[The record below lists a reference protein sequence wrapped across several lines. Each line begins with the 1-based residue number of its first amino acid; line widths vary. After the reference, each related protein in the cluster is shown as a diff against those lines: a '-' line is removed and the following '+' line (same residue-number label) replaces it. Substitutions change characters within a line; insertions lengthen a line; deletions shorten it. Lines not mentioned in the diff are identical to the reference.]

1 MALED
6 QMEMNFG
13 IRGVDPIS
21 GNEVPTGSLP
31 EEVRDD
37 IPAQLS
43 EGEYVVPA
51 DVVRYYGVK
60 FFEDLRMQA
69 KMGFDEMAANGRI
82 GGDPIEDELELSMD
96 DIEVVQAMDDGGVA
110 KKKEPKFR
118 NRYEKIMYYLS
129 QLLKEKEEEEKKL
142 KGKSIAEQINFG
154 GKYDEGGD
162 VFYDQKGGF
171 DMSEAGTV
179 PTGVATTSAFEARTY
194 MNAEG
199 HKIVIMFLNGE
210 PITPI
215 PDGYFPVGDTV
226 TTTPDSQPEASSG
239 GGGGGGSAAPAPTPI
254 NYKELSLEELRDMV
268 NGQKSMASKMIGATV
283 IGKIAM
289 WDQTRRTKAEIERR
303 LTDPAT
309 TEVDKMRLNNLLEI
323 ANREEPGLIKTI
335 LDKVTGKE
343 LERIVGQIPK
353 PVTPDVDY
361 SDPTLAPDQ
370 GIYTPEVYTPEV
382 TESDAGLDP
391 EIMQKVEEID
401 AIAKEKALGKPA
413 YADPALDPY
422 AEDRSFK
429 VTKPKPRG
437 NTRQE
442 KDSQRRRNRQQENK
456 NLQGKST
463 NRKTGEAKSATRGL
477 GSSEKK
483 GGAELDSRFG
493 ISGLNKGGLM
503 KNKKK
508 KSK

>member
-60 FFEDLRMQA
+60 FFEDLRIQA
-69 KMGFDEMAANGRI
+69 KMGFDEMEANGRI

-96 DIEVVQAMDDGGVA
+96 DIEVVQSMDDGGMA
-110 KKKEPKFR
+110 EKKEPKFK

-129 QLLKEKEEEEKKL
+129 QLLKEKEKEEKKL

-154 GKYDEGGD
+154 GKYDEGGT
-162 VFYDQKGGF
+162 VFYDKKGGF

-179 PTGVATTSAFEARTY
+179 PTGVTTTSAFEARTY

-226 TTTPDSQPEASSG
+226 TTTPERQPEASSG
-239 GGGGGGSAAPAPTPI
+239 GGGGSVAPAPTPI
-254 NYKELSLEELRDMV
+254 NYKELSLEELKEMV

-309 TEVDKMRLNNLLEI
+309 TEVDKMRLTNLLEI

-370 GIYTPEVYTPEV
+370 GIYTPEVTQ
-382 TESDAGLDP
+382 SDAGLDP
-391 EIMQKVEEID
+391 VVTDPESNVYDPIPPVSSGFGGMGPDPAET
-401 AIAKEKALGKPA
+401 LGKSQTRF
-413 YADPALDPY
+413 
-422 AEDRSFK
+422 EQ
-429 VTKPKPRG
+429 PKTTEVKTPEVRG
-437 NTRQE
+437 NTRKE

-463 NRKTGEAKSATRGL
+463 RRKTGEAKSATRGL

>member
-303 LTDPAT
+303 LNDPAT

-370 GIYTPEVYTPEV
+370 GIYTPEVTQ
-382 TESDAGLDP
+382 SDAGSVPVVTDP
-391 EIMQKVEEID
+391 ESNVYDPIPPVSSGFGGM
-401 AIAKEKALGKPA
+401 GP
-413 YADPALDPY
+413 DPAETL
-422 AEDRSFK
+422 AKSQTRFE
-429 VTKPKPRG
+429 PKPPEVRG
-437 NTRQE
+437 DTRKD
-442 KDSQRRRNRQQENK
+442 KDSQRRRNRQQTNK

-463 NRKTGEAKSATRGL
+463 KRKTGEAKSATRGL

>member
-110 KKKEPKFR
+110 EKKEPKFR

-303 LTDPAT
+303 LNDPAT

-370 GIYTPEVYTPEV
+370 GIYTPEVTQ
-382 TESDAGLDP
+382 SDAGSVPVVTDP
-391 EIMQKVEEID
+391 ESNVYDPIPPVSSGFGGM
-401 AIAKEKALGKPA
+401 GP
-413 YADPALDPY
+413 DPAETL
-422 AEDRSFK
+422 AKSQTRFE
-429 VTKPKPRG
+429 PKAPEVRG
-437 NTRQE
+437 DTRKD
-442 KDSQRRRNRQQENK
+442 KDSQRRRNRQQTNK

-463 NRKTGEAKSATRGL
+463 KRKTGEAKSATRGL